1 MDDADEFP
9 KIPETGGRGH
19 AMEATAAMIWTLLFL
34 AYSSSTF
41 LSEFS
46 RGWAAA
52 WTAFLVIVPVTIAGT
67 PKVLERRPGAVLN
80 LICYMAYGLVPSFI
94 QLMQHA
100 DITSLSSEIAD
111 LVTVLII
118 WLPLELKLLSEELSA
133 TGKVTAWGLL
143 TAALNIVNIF
153 SVLRPFS
160 TIPNARD
167 LGYTFKVSIPD
178 ILVALVCAM
187 VHAFVGMVTATV
199 IRFARFTRPSRLKPE
214 REVLTLL
221 GMYMS
226 GLAEELLFRGVI
238 QNMLEQR
245 LGQDS
250 LIALI
255 VASVAYGVA
264 HLRKPKQG
272 FSAPNIRYAVV
283 TASCG
288 IFCGLA
294 WRITGKVTASAVTH
308 AVGDYL
314 IWRAFLRKSNET

>member
-1 MDDADEFP
+1 MDDPDEFP
-9 KIPETGGRGH
+9 KIPEIGGRGH
-19 AMEATAAMIWTLLFL
+19 AMEATASMIWTLLFF

-46 RGWAAA
+46 RGWPAA
-52 WTAFLVIVPVTIAGT
+52 WTAFLVIAPVTIAGT
-67 PKVLERRPGAVLN
+67 PKVLERRPGAVEN
-80 LICYMAYGLVPSFI
+80 LLCYMAYGLVPSFI
-94 QLMQHA
+94 QLLQHTE
-100 DITSLSSEIAD
+100 ISSLWSELAD
-111 LVTVLII
+111 LATVLII

-160 TIPNARD
+160 TVTNARE

-178 ILVALVCAM
+178 ILVALFYAV
-187 VHAFVGMVTATV
+187 VYAFVGMVTAMV
-199 IRFARFTRPSRLKPE
+199 IQFARFTRPSRLKPE
-214 REVLTLL
+214 REILTLL

-226 GLAEELLFRGVI
+226 GLGEELLFRGMI

-245 LGQDS
+245 LGQNS
-250 LIALI
+250 LVALV
-255 VASVAYGVA
+255 VASVAYGIA
-264 HLRKPKQG
+264 HLRRPKQG
-272 FSAPNIRYAVV
+272 FSAPNVRYAAV
-283 TASCG
+283 TAACG
-288 IFCGLA
+288 MLCGLT
-294 WRITGKVTASAVTH
+294 WRITGKVTASAITH